1 MAKQIPFAAKAVKTD
16 KLVKIMEQLEALKQ
30 EFAEVVDEIE
40 ADSAKASVVDTLAEA
55 LAAVDDA
62 IDGIQDVLE

>member
-40 ADSAKASVVDTLAEA
+40 ADGAKASVVDTVAEA